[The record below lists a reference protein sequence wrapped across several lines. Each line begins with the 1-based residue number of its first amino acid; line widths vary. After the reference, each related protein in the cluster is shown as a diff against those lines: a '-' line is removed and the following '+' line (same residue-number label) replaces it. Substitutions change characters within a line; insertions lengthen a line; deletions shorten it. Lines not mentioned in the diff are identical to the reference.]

1 MTALLWVVGFFVV
14 FMPAHRR
21 GIVALPN
28 APLAQMA
35 DPADSS
41 KSDKPFCPL
50 CTISQDTPA
59 PADAPVSCA
68 ICHLKA
74 NLDTPPTLIVPP
86 VFVDELDYALF
97 ELRELELVS
106 AASQHRILGRA
117 PPTHA

>member
-1 MTALLWVVGFFVV
+1 MV

-21 GIVALPN
+21 GIVALPS
-28 APLAQMA
+28 AQLSQLADHA
-35 DPADSS
+35 GSNT
-41 KSDKPFCPL
+41 SDKPFCPL
-50 CTISQDTPA
+50 CTISDDSSA

-68 ICHLKA
+68 ICHLKS
-74 NLDTPPTLIVPP
+74 NLNTPPVLLVPP

-106 AASQHRILGRA
+106 ASSQHRILGRA